1 MEKRKTAKTSMAG
14 TMKTLKQNQDGLP
27 VGQPPLT
34 DGLYLVDR
42 DRHVL
47 VQQGILY
54 FPDSLVPA
62 TRQADRLKRALVVM
76 SRMGKTMAFVRAADL
91 VSVFPF
97 MGAKVKNVATRLG
110 CKL

>member
-1 MEKRKTAKTSMAG
+1 
-14 TMKTLKQNQDGLP
+14 MKTQEQNQDGLP
-27 VGQPPLT
+27 VGRPPLT

-47 VQQGILY
+47 VSQGILY
-54 FPDSLVPA
+54 FPDNLLPA
-62 TRQADRLKRALVVM
+62 TPQADGIERALVIM
-76 SRMGKTMAFVRAADL
+76 SRMGKTMTFVRAADL
-91 VSVFPF
+91 VSVFPT

>member
-1 MEKRKTAKTSMAG
+1 
-14 TMKTLKQNQDGLP
+14 MKALEENQDGLP

-34 DGLYLVDR
+34 DGLYLVDG

-47 VQQGILY
+47 VNQGILY
-54 FPDSLVPA
+54 FPDSMLPA
-62 TRQADRLKRALVVM
+62 TQQADGLARVLVALSQV
-76 SRMGKTMAFVRAADL
+76 GKTMTFVRAADL

-97 MGAKVKNVATRLG
+97 MGTKVQNVATRLG